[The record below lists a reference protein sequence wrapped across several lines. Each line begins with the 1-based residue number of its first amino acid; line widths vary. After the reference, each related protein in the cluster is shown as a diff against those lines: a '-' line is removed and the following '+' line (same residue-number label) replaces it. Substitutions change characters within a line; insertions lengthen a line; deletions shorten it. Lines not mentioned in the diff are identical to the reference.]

1 MEVFEVI
8 KGRTSVRT
16 FTNKQVSEEDVNK
29 ILDAAMWAPSAGN
42 IQPWEFIVVRNIDT
56 KRKLSE
62 AAIHQIFIETAV
74 VVIVVCADVSRSG
87 KRYGDRGVNLYSVQD
102 TAAATQNMLLAAY
115 ALKLGTCWVGAFQE
129 ESVSEALNLPRE
141 VRPIAIIPVGYPAE
155 KLEIRTRRSLN
166 EVVHHEKF

>member
-16 FTNKQVSEEDVNK
+16 FTNKQVSEKDVNT
-29 ILDAAMWAPSAGN
+29 IFDAASWAPSAGN

-62 AAIHQIFIETAV
+62 AAINQTFIETAT

-87 KRYGDRGVNLYSVQD
+87 KRYGYLGVNLYSVQD
-102 TAAATQNMLLAAY
+102 TVAA
-115 ALKLGTCWVGAFQE
+115 
-129 ESVSEALNLPRE
+129 
-141 VRPIAIIPVGYPAE
+141 I
-155 KLEIRTRRSLN
+155 
-166 EVVHHEKF
+166 